1 MAAER
6 KADAVAD
13 DLLERIA
20 GREIPIG
27 SILPREAE
35 LADRYGVARS
45 VIREAIKLL
54 EVHGL
59 VRPTRRLGTVVLDP
73 LASTSPEVV
82 RALLVRKGRIDLD
95 FFSGWLEVR
104 AAIDAQMC
112 ELAATRRTPA
122 DIRVL
127 EEALEAMRAS
137 TSRHDAFGRATE
149 QLALALARASHNPLF
164 SVLARWHARVVADLD
179 HVFRTV
185 RSASVPHV
193 AGVEMMLECIR
204 RGDAA
209 STRQLVNTFH
219 EWATPRLL
227 AAARLANGEAPGA
240 MSPAAPPRDA
250 KTAPGS
256 PPPPA
261 VPSAAALPPSLQRTE
276 PRAPGPTRPRAPRP
290 RAEKLGAK
298 PPATKP
304 PATKPPKEKH
314 A

>member
-1 MAAER
+1 MASER
-6 KADAVAD
+6 KADAVAA

-20 GREIPIG
+20 GREIAVG
-27 SILPREAE
+27 SILPKEAE
-35 LADRYGVARS
+35 LADHYGVARS
-45 VIREAIKLL
+45 VVREAIKLL

-122 DIRVL
+122 DIV
-127 EEALEAMRAS
+127 ALEAALAAMRGA
-137 TSRHDAFGRATE
+137 TARHDAFNVATE
-149 QLALALARASHNPLF
+149 ELALALARASHNPLF
-164 SVLARWHARVVADLD
+164 TVLARWHSRVVADLD

-209 STRQLVNTFH
+209 TTRQLVTTFH

-227 AAARLANGEAPGA
+227 AAARLANGEAPA
-240 MSPAAPPRDA
+240 ELQASA
-250 KTAPGS
+250 TN
-256 PPPPA
+256 
-261 VPSAAALPPSLQRTE
+261 PSAAGPSAATPPTSKPSTST
-276 PRAPGPTRPRAPRP
+276 PT
-290 RAEKLGAK
+290 
-298 PPATKP
+298 
-304 PATKPPKEKH
+304 KEKH

>member
-1 MAAER
+1 MVVGR

-20 GREIPIG
+20 GRELAVG
-27 SILPREAE
+27 SILPKEAE
-35 LADRYGVARS
+35 LADHYGVARS

-82 RALLVRKGRIDLD
+82 RALLVRKGHIDLD

-122 DIRVL
+122 DLRAL
-127 EEALEAMRAS
+127 EAALEAMRAS
-137 TSRHDAFGRATE
+137 TARHDAFNEATQ
-149 QLALALARASHNPLF
+149 QLAFALAQASHNPLF
-164 SVLARWHARVVADLD
+164 TVLARWHARVVADLD

-209 STRQLVNTFH
+209 TTKELVTTFH
-219 EWATPRLL
+219 AWATPRLL
-227 AAARLANGEAPGA
+227 AAARLANGEAPA
-240 MSPAAPPRDA
+240 DSKAEPESRIAPAPSRPTSPKRPA
-250 KTAPGS
+250 S
-256 PPPPA
+256 PKK
-261 VPSAAALPPSLQRTE
+261 S
-276 PRAPGPTRPRAPRP
+276 
-290 RAEKLGAK
+290 
-298 PPATKP
+298 
-304 PATKPPKEKH
+304 KEKH

>member
-1 MAAER
+1 MVRER
-6 KADAVAD
+6 KADAVAN

-20 GREIPIG
+20 GRELAVG
-27 SILPREAE
+27 SLLPKEAE

-45 VIREAIKLL
+45 VVREAIKLL

-95 FFSGWLEVR
+95 FFAGWLEVR

-112 ELAATRRTPA
+112 ELAATRRTPE
-122 DIRVL
+122 DIRAL
-127 EEALEAMRAS
+127 EDALEAMRAS
-137 TSRHDAFGRATE
+137 TARHEAFSRATE
-149 QLALALARASHNPLF
+149 QLGFALARASHNPLF

-204 RGDAA
+204 REDAA
-209 STRQLVNTFH
+209 STRQLVTTFH

-227 AAARLANGEAPGA
+227 AAARLANGDAPA
-240 MSPAAPPRDA
+240 DVSSPQPS
-250 KTAPGS
+250 TT
-256 PPPPA
+256 PA
-261 VPSAAALPPSLQRTE
+261 
-276 PRAPGPTRPRAPRP
+276 
-290 RAEKLGAK
+290 
-298 PPATKP
+298 ATKP
-304 PATKPPKEKH
+304 AAAKPAASKPAASKPAATKPAATKPAASKPPKEKH